1 MLNIFSC
8 QNTAIDFSGG
18 VEQSDGSVCVVR
30 EEEQD
35 RVEQGKEEQC
45 TQQMVNQCYNS
56 YVTTYKDVVRER
68 CQEIF
73 IKTCRI
79 ILRERAFNA
88 TTRVCKR
95 PLIKECN
102 DPVTVSEAES
112 LTDEGLS
119 LGASLAIVWR
129 VWSTSTSRK
138 PTRAKHCVP
147 ESLRDSVQHD
157 TPGTAVR
164 RGEMLTA
171 PGPPDWR
178 TLPAC
183 HQLRPGEEEDL
194 RRGPLPGGGGR
205 GGVPRQGGGQ
215 CCRGAGGDLQHGPRG
230 GVQERDDQCTPGAA
244 RDLLHL
250 LH

>member
-1 MLNIFSC
+1 MSLPFSPKHTQTHSTNTVLNLFSC

-68 CQEIF
+68 CQEVF

-102 DPVTVSEAES
+102 DPVTVSEAE
-112 LTDEGLS
+112 L
-119 LGASLAIVWR
+119 LA
-129 VWSTSTSRK
+129 
-138 PTRAKHCVP
+138 
-147 ESLRDSVQHD
+147 D
-157 TPGTAVR
+157 
-164 RGEMLTA
+164 
-171 PGPPDWR
+171 
-178 TLPAC
+178 
-183 HQLRPGEEEDL
+183 
-194 RRGPLPGGGGR
+194 
-205 GGVPRQGGGQ
+205 
-215 CCRGAGGDLQHGPRG
+215 
-230 GVQERDDQCTPGAA
+230 
-244 RDLLHL
+244 
-250 LH
+250 